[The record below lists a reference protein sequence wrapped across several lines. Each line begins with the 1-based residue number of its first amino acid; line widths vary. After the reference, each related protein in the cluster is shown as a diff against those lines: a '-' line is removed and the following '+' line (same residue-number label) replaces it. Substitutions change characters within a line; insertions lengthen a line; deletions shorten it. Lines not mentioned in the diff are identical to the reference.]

1 MQRVEGIE
9 LPTCLVSAGK
19 MIEIVWPEEE
29 ERPCETTI
37 MRWAQNGIIP
47 SVQVKKRS
55 RRWFNPQRVRE
66 ALERFS

>member
-1 MQRVEGIE
+1 MRTEVVE
-9 LPTCLVSAGK
+9 LPTCLVSAGR

-29 ERPCETTI
+29 ERPCEETI
-37 MRWAQNGIIP
+37 MRWAKKGIIP